1 MAIPVIIGS
10 GAGRRFAWNLSANV
24 GVSSPNQADDVQLV
38 QLGDACAQYGSNFD
52 AATRAIFAAVMPGA
66 PYTGQAKSSCTSI
79 FRALISVPKSRHAPR
94 CHARILPLEDGVKV
108 DYSDARHLGCAVKFN
123 GQRVQYSGGT
133 DGEAVKLTIDTP
145 GRLVGTLRIDDSA
158 VGGAKVDADF
168 DLTLMNT
175 FKSAW

>member
-1 MAIPVIIGS
+1 MLNVKAASFFHIIFCDLGVRSARLKFVIRSLKPVRSRNRTIVPTPYFFRRIVMAIPVIIGS

-66 PYTGQAKSSCTSI
+66 PYTGQEKSSCASI

-94 CHARILPLEDGVKV
+94 CHARILPSKT
-108 DYSDARHLGCAVKFN
+108 A
-123 GQRVQYSGGT
+123 
-133 DGEAVKLTIDTP
+133 
-145 GRLVGTLRIDDSA
+145 
-158 VGGAKVDADF
+158 
-168 DLTLMNT
+168 
-175 FKSAW
+175 